1 MTTIRSVNVLLTQ
14 DSIAVGFYTY
24 DGETVTMVKRDGSPA
39 LIDNDQPVTEA
50 CHPDHVTITAKRL
63 TRNIRKALLGD
74 SVPGFEKRRLEYSHE
89 GIA

>member
-1 MTTIRSVNVLLTQ
+1 MTTVRCVNVLLTQ
-14 DSIAVGFYTY
+14 DSIAQGFYTY
-24 DGETVTMVKRDGSPA
+24 DGETVTMVKRDGSPV
-39 LIDNDQPVTEA
+39 LIDEQPVTEDS
-50 CHPDHVTITAKRL
+50 HPDHVTITAKRL